1 MYPRGQGSGS
11 YLTRTPLPVTSCGQ
25 RQVTTH
31 PVSHHLAGLPP
42 SVVTLPVAFSTPL
55 SSGHQ
60 FAATD
65 LERERRPPL
74 FRLLKVL
81 VTACTRST
89 DGKVPLLEH
98 GRPGLFSSAVLSEVL
113 LGRGGSHLPYTPGD
127 PRYVS
132 THHSSCEID
141 TSSDRRARNLIAIVP
156 SNLEGSPRNLL
167 RHPTQRHVSWTSN
180 CAVGRVSSLWVAFKP
195 WRQQE
200 LVRSVSEPEDSKRAH
215 PAGK

>member
-1 MYPRGQGSGS
+1 MRRTLQNAIRPERFSHFGASSDATTSRRDARGDVTNCD
-11 YLTRTPLPVTSCGQ
+11 LIKTRRRCTRAGKAAGVTSLGLHSPVTSCGTT

-42 SVVTLPVAFSTPL
+42 SVVTSPVAFSTPL

-60 FAATD
+60 FDATD

-89 DGKVPLLEH
+89 DGKVPLREH

-113 LGRGGSHLPYTPGD
+113 LGRGGHTCRTLLGTP
-127 PRYVS
+127 VMS
-132 THHSSCEID
+132 ALITH
-141 TSSDRRARNLIAIVP
+141 
-156 SNLEGSPRNLL
+156 
-167 RHPTQRHVSWTSN
+167 
-180 CAVGRVSSLWVAFKP
+180 
-195 WRQQE
+195 
-200 LVRSVSEPEDSKRAH
+200 LVR
-215 PAGK
+215 